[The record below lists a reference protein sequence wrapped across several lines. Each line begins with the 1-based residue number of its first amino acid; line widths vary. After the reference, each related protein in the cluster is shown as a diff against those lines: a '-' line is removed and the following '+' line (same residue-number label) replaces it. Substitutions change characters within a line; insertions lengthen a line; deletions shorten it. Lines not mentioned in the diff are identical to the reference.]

1 MSEARVMP
9 LADVNAIYERDMSRY
24 PDRIRVA
31 MEDGQ
36 VVYYRIDDRQMHPS
50 LAAALNSLIRIR
62 PSGEGRH
69 EKNDRGA
76 AGTAPRSETGDL
88 TRKL

>member
-1 MSEARVMP
+1 MSRVMP
-9 LADVNAIYERDMSRY
+9 LAPLCCLYERELSIY
-24 PDRIRVA
+24 PDRIRVP

-50 LAAALNSLIRIR
+50 LAAALDSLIRIR

-69 EKNDRGA
+69 EK
-76 AGTAPRSETGDL
+76 
-88 TRKL
+88 K

>member
-9 LADVNAIYERDMSRY
+9 LADVNAIYERDLSRY

-50 LAAALNSLIRIR
+50 LAAALDSLIRIR

-69 EKNDRGA
+69 ENDRGA

>member
-9 LADVNAIYERDMSRY
+9 LADVNSIFERELSRY
-24 PDRIRVA
+24 TDRIRVA

-50 LAAALNSLIRIR
+50 LAAALDSLIRIR

-69 EKNDRGA
+69 EK
-76 AGTAPRSETGDL
+76 
-88 TRKL
+88 K